1 MKKTYF
7 TLSLMILLSASYAQ
21 NSVTAKADKLFE
33 SYQYVA
39 AIEEYTRLA
48 ESKNAN
54 EYIYKQLAD
63 SYYNVFDSANATKW
77 YAKATSKGKSDAE
90 TYYRYAQTLK
100 ILGKYQEA
108 NKQMDVFAK
117 MMPSDARAKEH
128 LANPDYIP
136 SLANNSKLFEVTQT
150 NINSK
155 GQSDFGAIVTNDN
168 TLYFTSTRNSS
179 NKTDNWN
186 KQPYLDIYQA
196 TRDEKGIF
204 SEPVQVKEL
213 NTPFHDGPITLS
225 ADGKTMFF
233 ARDGHSEG
241 QYEKN
246 KKSNIKVG
254 QQGIY
259 KATKV
264 DGKWTN
270 VEALPFN
277 STSYSVT
284 NPSLTND
291 GKTLYFASNMPGG
304 FGESDL
310 WKVSV
315 ETDGYGK
322 PQNLGPNINTAD
334 RENFPFIT
342 EDNILYFTTTGRQGL
357 GGFDVYKIDL
367 NTNTTVQNVGKPVN
381 SEKDDFSFSFNTK
394 LNVGYF
400 SSNRNGN
407 DVIFS
412 AIPICKAEAVVIVS
426 NVKTKAL
433 LANADVAI
441 LDAKGNVI
449 ATEKTNSEGKVK
461 YPVECNLGYGL
472 QVAAQNFEST
482 SAALKIDKAGIATLE
497 VALKPLEVVITD
509 KEVILNP
516 VYFEYDK
523 SNITAQGAIEL
534 DKLIKVMKDNPSM
547 VIFVKSHTDSK
558 GGDDYNLKLSE
569 RRAQSTVQYLVSK
582 GISQGNISGKGFGST
597 EQKIKCGT
605 NCTEEQDSQ
614 NRRSEFL
621 IVKK

>member
-342 EDNILYFTTTGRQGL
+342 EDNILYFATTGRQGL

-523 SNITAQGAIEL
+523 SNITAQGATEL